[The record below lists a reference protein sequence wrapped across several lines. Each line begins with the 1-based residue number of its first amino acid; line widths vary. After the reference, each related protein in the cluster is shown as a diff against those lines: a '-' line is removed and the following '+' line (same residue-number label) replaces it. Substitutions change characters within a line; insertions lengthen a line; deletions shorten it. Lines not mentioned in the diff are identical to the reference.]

1 MSPDKLSNR
10 KTRHSRLCGNDT
22 ANELSVIKPGQES
35 GFSLV
40 EVMVGM
46 LIGLLGVIIIMQVL
60 SVGETQRRSTSS
72 GADAQT
78 NGALGMFVLERDI
91 RQAGYGFT
99 SATVNGEAATPL
111 LNCAVNAY
119 NNARSTASFS
129 FTAAPLIVTPINIPA
144 GDPNSDVIQIA
155 YGNSNG
161 VVEGAT
167 LSQSSASSV
176 FPTYSL
182 SNSAGFSPN
191 EFVVFADSGLACWL
205 GQVTTVTPNFTTT
218 AGQWA
223 TAGGLGAVNYQAGAR
238 LLNLG
243 LNPQVHVYAVRN
255 GTLTMCDM
263 LASACENAALVNDS
277 NTWLPITP
285 GIVSL
290 KVSYG
295 RDTPA
300 TLLAT
305 PAMRAVVPDTY
316 TWNESTAMTRPAADN
331 APNIANTCF
340 WERIPAVAIA
350 LLGKS
355 TQKASSVV
363 TASAPAWRVGGGG
376 TFTMTGTVLDP
387 LTTGTNW
394 QFYRYKV
401 FETLFP
407 IRNVA
412 WMDKTGC

>member
-1 MSPDKLSNR
+1 M
-10 KTRHSRLCGNDT
+10 
-22 ANELSVIKPGQES
+22 KPRQES

-46 LIGLLGVIIIMQVL
+46 VIGLLGVIIIMQVL

-99 SATVNGEAATPL
+99 SATVNGDTATPL

-119 NNARSTASFS
+119 NNARSTPSFS
-129 FTAAPLIVTPINIPA
+129 FTAAPLIVTPPNIPA

-176 FPTYSL
+176 FPTYTL

-205 GQVTTVTPNFTTT
+205 GQVSTVTPTFTTS
-218 AGQWA
+218 AGQWV

-255 GTLTMCDM
+255 STLTMCDM

-277 NTWLPITP
+277 NVWMPITP

-290 KVSYG
+290 RASYG
-295 RDTPA
+295 RDTQA
-300 TLLAT
+300 TLLSS
-305 PAMRAVVPDTY
+305 PARRAVVPDTY
-316 TWNESTAMTRPAADN
+316 TWTESTVMTRPAHDN
-331 APNIANTCF
+331 TPNLANACF
-340 WERIPAVAIA
+340 WERIPGVAIA
-350 LLGKS
+350 LLAKS
-355 TQKASSVV
+355 VQKTPSAV
-363 TASAPAWRVGGGG
+363 TTNAPTWRLGGGG
-376 TFTMTGTVLDP
+376 TFAMTGTALDP
-387 LTTGTNW
+387 APTGTNW
-394 QFYRYKV
+394 QFYRYKI